1 MRSALGL
8 YGLLLLLATRPVLH
22 QRHWVDRAPRLG
34 ILAWQASSVG
44 LISALLLLALLP
56 LAPVTGVEVD
66 LGHLVHACR
75 AALTGHDVGLAELA
89 LLLAAVLVLLALC
102 RIGFRQVSATRRVRR
117 RQRALIDLVTT
128 PLPGS
133 GPPARLLD
141 HDTPLAYCVP
151 GRGPR
156 IVVTTGARD
165 TLSRRDL
172 DLVLRHEQ
180 AHLRGRHH
188 LVLQWARV
196 LRTAVPLPVF
206 RAGET
211 ETAHL
216 VEMVADDAVVEAADR
231 RSLAHA
237 VLALSGPGPAGVL
250 GAGVS
255 VDGTQRRVARLLS
268 LPRALPRAQRWALSL
283 ASVAVVALPW
293 VTVTPALAAWSGRCP
308 LPA

>member
-22 QRHWVDRAPRLG
+22 RRAWVDRAPRLA
-34 ILAWQASSVG
+34 ILAWQASSAG
-44 LISALLLLALLP
+44 LISALLLLAVLP
-56 LAPVTGVEVD
+56 LAPVTDVGVD
-66 LGHLVHACR
+66 LGHLVHACST
-75 AALTGHDVGLAELA
+75 ALTSHEVGPAEIA
-89 LLLAAVLVLLALC
+89 LFLAAVVVLLTLC
-102 RIGFRQVSATRRVRR
+102 HIGWRQVRAGRRARR
-117 RQRALIDLVTT
+117 RQRVLIDLVTT

-165 TLSRRDL
+165 ALTQGDL

-188 LVLQWARV
+188 LVLLWARV
-196 LRTAVPLPVF
+196 LRTALPLPLF
-206 RAGET
+206 RTCEQ
-211 ETAHL
+211 ETAQL
-216 VEMVADDAVVEAADR
+216 VEMLADDTVVKPAER

-237 VLALSGPGPAGVL
+237 VVALSQSGPAGTL
-250 GAGVS
+250 GAG
-255 VDGTQRRVARLLS
+255 GRAAQRRVARLLS
-268 LPRALPRAQRWALSL
+268 LPRGLPRSQRWALVVL
-283 ASVAVVALPW
+283 SVSATALPW
-293 VTVTPALAAWSGRCP
+293 LTVTPALAAWSGQCV
-308 LPA
+308 LPG